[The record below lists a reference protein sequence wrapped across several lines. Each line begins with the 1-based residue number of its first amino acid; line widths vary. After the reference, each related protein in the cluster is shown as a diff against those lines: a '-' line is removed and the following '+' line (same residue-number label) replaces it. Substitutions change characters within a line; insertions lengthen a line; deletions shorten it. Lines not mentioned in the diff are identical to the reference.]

1 MHSLVMKVNDS
12 GGESVSERQTEDH
25 RQIDL
30 LRMPLWITVRF
41 SDHKKDRYD
50 VFTSYRPSRT
60 YELPST
66 FLVGHSRRTNLDLDE
81 PAIDDQAC
89 DLYEGTNR
97 LHGVLITA
105 KELLVTAIEAGEV

>member
-12 GGESVSERQTEDH
+12 SGESVSERKIEDH

-30 LRMPLWITVRF
+30 LGIPIWTTVRF
-41 SDHKKDRYD
+41 SGHKKGRQD
-50 VFTSYRPSRT
+50 VHTSYRPSRT

-66 FLVGHSRRTNLDLDE
+66 SLVRHSRRTNLDLDE

-97 LHGVLITA
+97 LHGVLVTA